1 MEKKNIG
8 DDMNRLRRN
17 LIGDLKESYCL
28 GSLVIV
34 RDDSKKLLVSSV
46 YKCVEWNNLFQVE
59 AQFKVIFSKLY
70 GN

>member
-1 MEKKNIG
+1 MEKINTG

-17 LIGDLKESYCL
+17 LIGNLKESYCL

-46 YKCVEWNNLFQVE
+46 YVCGME
-59 AQFKVIFSKLY
+59 
-70 GN
+70 